1 MLEIFPT
8 IIVKILKITLIK
20 TFTKL
25 FQTYLN
31 YILYIVGHSCADHN
45 IGEKI
50 QSNNERKCN
59 GADFDVKCPFNFFAN
74 EIYLC
79 KFLSILK

>member
-8 IIVKILKITLIK
+8 IIVEVLKITLMK

-31 YILYIVGHSCADHN
+31 YILYIVGHSCADYN
-45 IGEKI
+45 IGEK
-50 QSNNERKCN
+50 NYERQCN